1 LITTSHYRVI
11 VLWIFLLWII
21 VFIGIFWRQRW
32 TLPLGLI
39 GLVATVVF
47 LKMNMDST
55 IPLNF

>member
-1 LITTSHYRVI
+1 MT